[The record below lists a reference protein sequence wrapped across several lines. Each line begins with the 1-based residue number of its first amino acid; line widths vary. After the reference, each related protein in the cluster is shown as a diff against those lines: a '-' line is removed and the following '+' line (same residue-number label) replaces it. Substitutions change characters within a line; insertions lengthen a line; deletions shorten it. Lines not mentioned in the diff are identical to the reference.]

1 MRRVQSDPGQSE
13 AIQTGEGFLVLI
25 PVLDDWESARGLAQW
40 LGRVA
45 RTSGESLD
53 VVFIDDGGQ
62 SEVPGDLGTGDA
74 VALGGVRVLRL
85 LRNLGHQRAI
95 AIGLAWASEHARHQ
109 AVVVMDGD
117 GEDKPDDVP
126 AMLHEARRQNWGKIV
141 FAARMRRSEG
151 LAFRAG
157 YLTFRVLHWLLTS
170 KGVRQGNFSVIPMP
184 MVDRLAVTSE
194 VWNHY
199 AASVTKSRLPFVY
212 VPTVRGKRL
221 AGESKMNLPA
231 LVTHGLSALSV
242 HGELVATRLLIVTM
256 LTSGIALLIMGW
268 LVVEKLVTKT
278 AITGWTSQLGS
289 LGIVLLV
296 QAITMSVVVSAV
308 ALMSRSGATFI
319 PRRDYPWFVAGI
331 KRVSLTR

>member
-1 MRRVQSDPGQSE
+1 MQSDPGQSE
-13 AIQTGEGFLVLI
+13 SIHTAEGFLVLV

-45 RTSGESLD
+45 RSSGESFE

-62 SEVPGDLGTGDA
+62 SEVPADLASGDA
-74 VALGGVRVLRL
+74 ASLAGVRVLRL

-117 GEDKPDDVP
+117 GEDKPDDLP
-126 AMLHEARRQNWGKIV
+126 AMLQEGRRHHWTRVV
-141 FAARMRRSEG
+141 FAARTRRSEG

-170 KGVRQGNFSVIPMP
+170 KGVRQGNFSVVPMAL
-184 MVDRLAVTSE
+184 VDRLAVTSE

-199 AASVTKSRLPFVY
+199 AAAITKSRLPFVY

-221 AGESKMNLPA
+221 AGKSKMNLPA

-256 LTSGIALLIMGW
+256 LTSGIALLIMAW
-268 LVVEKLVTKT
+268 LVVEKLITKT

-308 ALMSRSGATFI
+308 ALMSRTGATFI
-319 PRRDYPWFVAGI
+319 PRRDYHWFVAGI
-331 KRVSLTR
+331 RKIDPAG